1 MTSEEQR
8 KEDLRQSHVDDM
20 WNKIMIA
27 AVIGLLSWNLYTTQQ
42 LTVDIAVLQEK
53 IEQLEEKLK

>member
-1 MTSEEQR
+1 MTSDEQR
-8 KEDLRQSHVDDM
+8 HEDQKQSHNDDM
-20 WNKIMIA
+20 WNKVMIA

>member
-1 MTSEEQR
+1 MTTEEQR
-8 KEDLRQSHVDDM
+8 AADQHQNHVDDM
-20 WNKIMIA
+20 WNKLMIA

>member
-1 MTSEEQR
+1 MTTEEQR
-8 KEDLRQSHVDDM
+8 KADAHQSHVDDV
-20 WNKIMIA
+20 WNKVMIA